1 MRKILLSIFLIL
13 IFLCSTAMGETAAD
27 WHYKAH
33 ALWDGEKYTDPKK
46 AIEYLSNAIKLLP
59 DDAKAY
65 SDRGNAY
72 NKLGQHQ
79 RAIEDFD
86 KAISLKQDDAD
97 LYYNRGIAYDNLS
110 QYQPAIEDYNKA
122 IRLKTD
128 YTDAYN
134 NRGIAYLSQGNNELG
149 CPDAQK
155 ACELGNC
162 KLLEFAK
169 GKGDCH

>member
-27 WHYKAH
+27 WHDKAH

-72 NKLGQHQ
+72 NKLGH
-79 RAIEDFD
+79 
-86 KAISLKQDDAD
+86 ISVPSKTIIKPSFL
-97 LYYNRGIAYDNLS
+97 NRILPCSTATGGLLMASLASIS
-110 QYQPAIEDYNKA
+110 VPS
-122 IRLKTD
+122 KTS
-128 YTDAYN
+128 TKPSA
-134 NRGIAYLSQGNNELG
+134 
-149 CPDAQK
+149 
-155 ACELGNC
+155 
-162 KLLEFAK
+162 
-169 GKGDCH
+169 

>member
-13 IFLCSTAMGETAAD
+13 IFLCSTAMGETTAD
-27 WHYKAH
+27 WHDKAH

-79 RAIEDFD
+79 RAIKDYNKAILLKPNFAVFYYNRGIIYGKLGQHQRAIEDFD
-86 KAISLKQDDAD
+86 KAI
-97 LYYNRGIAYDNLS
+97 
-110 QYQPAIEDYNKA
+110 QP
-122 IRLKTD
+122 KT
-128 YTDAYN
+128 
-134 NRGIAYLSQGNNELG
+134 G
-149 CPDAQK
+149 
-155 ACELGNC
+155 
-162 KLLEFAK
+162 
-169 GKGDCH
+169 